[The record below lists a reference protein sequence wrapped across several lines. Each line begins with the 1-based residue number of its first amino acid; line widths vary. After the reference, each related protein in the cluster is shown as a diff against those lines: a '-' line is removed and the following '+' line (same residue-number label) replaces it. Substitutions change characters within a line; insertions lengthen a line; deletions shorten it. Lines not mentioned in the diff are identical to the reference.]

1 MPLNF
6 GIVASSALGIPDSPV
21 AGYTLWLDATD
32 AATITSSGGDVS
44 QWNDKSGNARN
55 FTQSSATAK
64 PKTGTRT
71 INSKNTID
79 FDGTNDF
86 MACASSTSFFN
97 YLHNNTGGTV
107 FIVGIVD
114 DNADTKMLLCNNGAT
129 TTETGFCLFVTDTER
144 DRIFVTKSTGG
155 TTVVN
160 DLNRITYTGGSSF
173 YTTTKIDSGNGTAAE
188 RYKISLNGGAFAGGN
203 TQTAAASASNATS
216 NLHMGINSDAST
228 GAYDGCI
235 GEIIFYSG
243 ILSAGDIA
251 INQTYLANKWGF

>member
-6 GIVASSALGIPDSPV
+6 GIVASSALGIPEAPV
-21 AGYTLWLDATD
+21 AGSTLWLDATD
-32 AATITSSGGDVS
+32 AGTITSSGGDVS

-86 MACASSTSFFN
+86 MICASSTSFFN
-97 YLHNNTGGTV
+97 YLHSSTGATL
-107 FIVGIVD
+107 FFVGIVD
-114 DNADTKMLLCNNGAT
+114 NTATNKCIINNNNGDS
-129 TTETGFCLFVTDTER
+129 GDIGI
-144 DRIFVTKSTGG
+144 RIDITSAEQDFMNVTKG
-155 TTVVN
+155 VN
-160 DLNRITYTGGSSF
+160 GQSVITNSANLTYTAGSA
-173 YTTTKIDSGNGTAAE
+173 YQTTIKLDPGNATAAN
-188 RYKISLNGGAFAGGN
+188 RYKISLNG
-203 TQTAAASASNATS
+203 ASEVGTNSLTNAPVSSNATASLHLGIVS
-216 NLHMGINSDAST
+216 NGVDLPF
-228 GAYDGCI
+228 DGCF

-251 INQTYLANKWGF
+251 LNRQYLTNKWGL